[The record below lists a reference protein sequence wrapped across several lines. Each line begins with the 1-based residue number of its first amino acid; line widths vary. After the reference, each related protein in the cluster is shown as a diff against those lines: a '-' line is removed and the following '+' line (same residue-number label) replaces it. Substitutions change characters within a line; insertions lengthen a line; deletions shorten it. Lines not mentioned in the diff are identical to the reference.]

1 MPRFTIFL
9 AVQVIAVA
17 LIAGCAT
24 ALVITGHTVYAAIL
38 TLVGLGALLVAPSIM
53 RRPR

>member
-9 AVQVIAVA
+9 AVQVIAIA

-24 ALVITGHTVYAAIL
+24 LLVIMGHTIYAAIL
-38 TLVGLGALLVAPSIM
+38 TLVGLGVLLVVPSIM